1 MASLATFL
9 LILETCRS
17 VGYSMFSDEC
27 YAEKEMS
34 CESLRTSVGY
44 TYPVPPNMSD
54 LSTTYCEHGWY
65 FMNGTFLVDSAL
77 DGSKNKLKIVVDVT
91 PENLTIS
98 TCENL
103 QWQLHCV
110 EYNCIINY
118 TVTDL
123 NTNQHKPDDNV
134 VAMLLCIVL
143 SSEAPDVLQC
153 KGEKLS
159 EGQFFFNMSYDV
171 KENIQDC
178 ETQWLADGKVAGIYD
193 VEGKVEFILP
203 IVKMTEKTA
212 ILETCPERLEFLLM
226 CPTAN
231 INEKHQCS
239 LGFPNW
245 SVYIWIGGGV
255 FVVSMIVT
263 GIIVV
268 YQKRPRCGY
277 APGPANEI
285 V

>member
-1 MASLATFL
+1 MSL
-9 LILETCRS
+9 S
-17 VGYSMFSDEC
+17 
-27 YAEKEMS
+27 
-34 CESLRTSVGY
+34 
-44 TYPVPPNMSD
+44 
-54 LSTTYCEHGWY
+54 
-65 FMNGTFLVDSAL
+65 
-77 DGSKNKLKIVVDVT
+77 
-91 PENLTIS
+91 
-98 TCENL
+98 
-103 QWQLHCV
+103 
-110 EYNCIINY
+110 
-118 TVTDL
+118 
-123 NTNQHKPDDNV
+123 V

-143 SSEAPDVLQC
+143 SSEASDVLQC

-226 CPTAN
+226 CPTTNVSIILSMKSTSALVSDASPP
-231 INEKHQCS
+231 ITLPKV
-239 LGFPNW
+239 GFPNW
-245 SVYIWIGGGV
+245 SVYIWIGGSV

-268 YQKRPRCGY
+268 YQKRQRCGY